1 MESYISFFQYA
12 LIGIGATLIMD
23 LWALTLR
30 RAFGVPSLDF
40 ALVGRW
46 LLQMRHGIW
55 FHRPI
60 TGAPYQQGERPLGW
74 LLHYAI
80 GVIFAITFGIYAGT
94 TWITQ
99 PTPAPVIIFGLL
111 TVGFPFLIMQ
121 PAFGAGI
128 AAARTPCP
136 GKARVKSLMTHLV
149 FGVGLW
155 LSAMALAQ
163 F

>member
-1 MESYISFFQYA
+1 MESYIPFFQYA

-46 LLQMRHGIW
+46 VLHMRHGIW
-55 FHRPI
+55 FHNPI
-60 TGAPYQQGERPLGW
+60 TAAPYQQGERPLGW

-80 GVIFAITFGIYAGT
+80 GVIFAAAFGIFAGT

-99 PTPAPVIIFGLL
+99 PMPTPAILFGLL

-128 AAARTPCP
+128 AAARMPSP